1 MSKNI
6 AIADQ
11 HAFDQLKNKDSR
23 KRFDAEEFQLFA
35 FDKAAQIVKN
45 LQTRVSDSNSNG
57 TTTATIT
64 NDDNNDNNNNN
75 REKKK
80 GKDRK

>member
-11 HAFDQLKNKDSR
+11 HTFDQLKNKDSR

-45 LQTRVSDSNSNG
+45 LQTWVSQSNSNR
-57 TTTATIT
+57 TTT
-64 NDDNNDNNNNN
+64 NNNNQE
-75 REKKK
+75 REKK
-80 GKDRK
+80 GKDRKEEK